1 MRISIRSLQFEQ
13 EVKNATVTYIYVQ
26 PGDTVKKG
34 DDIIELA
41 TQKSVFVVPSPVDGV
56 VKEVLV
62 QEADSVDADKALMVI
77 E

>member
-1 MRISIRSLQFEQ
+1 
-13 EVKNATVTYIYVQ
+13 VQ
-26 PGDTVKKG
+26 PGDPVKKG

-41 TQKSVFVVPSPVDGV
+41 TQKSVFVVPSPVDGQ